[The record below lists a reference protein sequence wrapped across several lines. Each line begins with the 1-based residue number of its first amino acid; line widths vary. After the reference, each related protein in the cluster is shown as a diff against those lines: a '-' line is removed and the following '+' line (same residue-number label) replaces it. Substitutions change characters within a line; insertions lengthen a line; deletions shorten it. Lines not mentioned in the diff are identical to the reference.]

1 MSCNEPQ
8 YGGSEFFTGG
18 CCDGTTGGEDPDST
32 TGGSPYLDWITASK
46 VDKQWTV
53 RKVSA
58 ALSLGILVIL
68 IVLTIV
74 YITLWAGGNNK
85 DGVGSTITIIALVF
99 AGLQVVSSVID
110 IGSMTAGL
118 EAADVFARTL
128 NKGAANPTEGLE

>member
-1 MSCNEPQ
+1 MSCQEQ

-18 CCDGTTGGEDPDST
+18 CCDGTTGGDDPDSIM
-32 TGGSPYLDWITASK
+32 GGSPYLDWITASK

-99 AGLQVVSSVID
+99 AGLQVVSSIID

-118 EAADVFARTL
+118 EATDVFARTL
-128 NKGAANPTEGLE
+128 NRGAANTTEGP